1 MVKLLNYNMKLSW
14 NIAIVSL
21 LGILVAGSVS
31 AAIDT
36 DQDGLTDEE
45 ETGVYYTDPNQ
56 TDTDGDGYSDGVEVR
71 NGFSPLVQYKKMHQV
86 DTDADGLVDLLEI
99 AFKSDLKK
107 ADTDGDGVNDF
118 EEVMRAQNPTNA
130 DRTATMSRRLEVDL
144 TSQQLKYIVDE
155 KLITK
160 FPVSSGM
167 PKTPTPVGSFEIMYK
182 VPNMRY
188 RGADYDLPNVKWNM
202 AFKGGGYFIHTAYW
216 HNNFGKK
223 TNSHGCVNMRI
234 NDAALL
240 YKYIDVGTRVTVI
253 GATPKNGV
261 VLAAK

>member
-1 MVKLLNYNMKLSW
+1 MKLAW
-14 NIAIVSL
+14 NVAIILL
-21 LGILVAGSVS
+21 LGILVAGPVL
-31 AAIDT
+31 AATDT

-45 ETGVYYTDPNQ
+45 ETSVYHTNPNQ
-56 TDTDGDGYSDGVEVR
+56 SDTDGDGYGDGVEVQ
-71 NGFSPLVQYKKMHQV
+71 NGFSPLAQYKKMHQV
-86 DTDADGLVDLLEI
+86 DTDGDGLVDLLEI

-118 EEVMRAQNPTNA
+118 EEVMRAQNPTNS
-130 DRTATMSRRLEVDL
+130 DRTATTSRRLEVDL
-144 TSQQLKYIVDE
+144 TSQQLKYIVGE

-160 FPVSSGM
+160 FPISSGM
-167 PKTPTPVGSFEIMYK
+167 PKTPTPIGDFSILYK
-182 VPNMRY
+182 VDNMRY
-188 RGADYDLPNVKWNM
+188 RGPGYDLPNVKWNL
-202 AFKGGGYFIHTAYW
+202 AFKSNGYFLHTAYW